1 MKRSDTK
8 KEFKK
13 HIILSSND
21 LRLLTSNFDRRR
33 LYEWQQ
39 KWHITQIKK
48 WYYIENDDTI
58 GDITLFMIANKIYQ
72 PSYISLE
79 SALSYYNLIPEWV
92 FKTTS
97 ITTKTTRNYTSK
109 IWNFDFYHIKKELFS
124 WYITKQHKQYKYNIA
139 TIEKAI
145 FDFIYLRSQYSSIE
159 DFEWLRID
167 ADIVN
172 ENRNKQKLID
182 FWKISWNKKC
192 QKRIQNFISYIE
204 NNA

>member
-1 MKRSDTK
+1 MKRNGIN
-8 KEFKK
+8 KEFDT

-21 LRLLTSNFDRRR
+21 LKLLTSNFDRRR

-39 KWHITQIKK
+39 KWHIIQIKK
-48 WYYIENDDTI
+48 WYYIKNK
-58 GDITLFMIANKIYQ
+58 DIIWDIEFFMIANKIYQ

-79 SALSYYNLIPEWV
+79 SALSYYNLIPEWI

-109 IWNFDFYHIKKELFS
+109 IGNFDFSHLKKELFS
-124 WYITKQHKQYKYNIA
+124 WYTTKQYKQYKYNIA

-145 FDFIYLRSQYSSIE
+145 FDFIYLRFQYSSIE

-172 ENRNKQKLID
+172 ETLDKQKLID
-182 FWKISWNKKC
+182 FWKISWNKRC
-192 QKRIQNFISYIE
+192 QERIQNFISYIE

>member
-1 MKRSDTK
+1 MKRSNVN
-8 KEFKK
+8 KEFDK

-21 LRLLTSNFDRRR
+21 LKLLASNFDRRR

-39 KWHITQIKK
+39 KWYITQIKK
-48 WYYIENDDTI
+48 WYYIKNK
-58 GDITLFMIANKIYQ
+58 DIIWDIEHFMIANKIYQ

-79 SALSYYNLIPEWV
+79 SAFSYYSIIPEGV
-92 FKTTS
+92 FKTIS
-97 ITTKTTRNYTSK
+97 ITTKTTRNYISK
-109 IWNFDFYHIKKELFS
+109 IWDFDFSHIKKELFS
-124 WYITKQHKQYKYNIA
+124 WYITKQYKQYKYNIA

-159 DFEWLRID
+159 DFQWLRID
-167 ADIVN
+167 TDIVK
-172 ENRNKQKLID
+172 ENRDKQKLIN
-182 FWKISWNKKC
+182 FWKMSWNKKC